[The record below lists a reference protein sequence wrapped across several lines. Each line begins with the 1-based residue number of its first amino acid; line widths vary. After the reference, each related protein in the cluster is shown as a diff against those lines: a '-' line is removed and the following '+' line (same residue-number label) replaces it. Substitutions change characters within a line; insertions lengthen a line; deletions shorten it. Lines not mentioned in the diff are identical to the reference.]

1 MALPA
6 RSRLVNDVPVL
17 GPIGVAVTTLTTVA
31 STVLTFDAVRHGV
44 YFHNPGTKTKRV
56 APAGSGLVG
65 GAGGIPIYPGS
76 SWQLLQGEDTDYQVN
91 TAWEAVTDDNAD
103 GALTVLNFTDANPAV
118 TTAPMPT
125 MRQNQTISLTSPT
138 DSLTSLAVS
147 SIPIL
152 SADPNRRGVIFINAS
167 AVNQAVCPSNLAAVV
182 GAGSIVISPG
192 SEARVIGNRR
202 IKVNCGWNGISASGS
217 GNQITALGL
226 YG

>member
-6 RSRLVNDVPVL
+6 LARLTNDVPVL
-17 GPIGVAVTTLTTVA
+17 GPIGVAISSLTTAA
-31 STVLTFDAVRHGV
+31 STVLAFDAVRHGV

-56 APAGSGLVG
+56 APSGSGLVG

-76 SWQLLQGEDTDYQVN
+76 SWMLLQGEDSDYQVN
-91 TAWEAVTDDNAD
+91 TAWEAVTDDNTDA
-103 GALTVLNFTDANPAV
+103 ALTVLNFSDANPAV
-118 TTAPMPT
+118 TAPPMPT
-125 MRQNQTISLTSPT
+125 MRQNQTISLTSPVDT
-138 DSLTSLAVS
+138 LTVLAVA

-152 SADPNRRGVIFINAS
+152 AADPNRRGVIFINAS

-182 GAGSIVISPG
+182 GAGSIVIAPG
-192 SEARVIGNRR
+192 AEARIVGNRR
-202 IKVNCGWNGISASGS
+202 VKINCAWNGISASGS

>member
-6 RSRLVNDVPVL
+6 LSRLVNDVPVL
-17 GPIGVAVTTLTTVA
+17 GPIGVAVTTLTTAA
-31 STVLTFDAVRHGV
+31 SSVLGFDPVRHGV

-76 SWQLLQGEDTDYQVN
+76 SWMLLQGEDTDYQVN

-125 MRQNQTISLTSPT
+125 MRQNQVISLTSPT
-138 DSLTSLAVS
+138 DGVTALAVA

-167 AVNQAVCPSNLAAVV
+167 AVNQAVCPANLAAVI
-182 GAGSIVISPG
+182 GAGSIVIAPG
-192 SEARVIGNRR
+192 AEARVIGNRR
-202 IKVNCGWNGISASGS
+202 VKINCAWNGISASGS